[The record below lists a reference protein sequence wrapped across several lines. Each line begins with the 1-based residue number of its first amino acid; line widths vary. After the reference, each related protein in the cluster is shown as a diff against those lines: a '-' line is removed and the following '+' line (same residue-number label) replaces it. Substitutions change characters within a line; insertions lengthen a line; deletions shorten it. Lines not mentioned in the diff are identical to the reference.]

1 MLFRENR
8 GDAPAKDRDS
18 PLKQRPRSSLL
29 ASLLYLVGAAW
40 FLAAGDVS
48 AFPCDR
54 GFVRGPDLVPLSY
67 ACQDGPSGDS
77 NDWDNV
83 GTVFGTDDWIPLS
96 KIGLIPQDTD
106 VRVDIGLTFSR
117 SPDLLSGSWGF
128 SSFDW
133 DDWERILI
141 VIKDGN
147 FNQIFWSA
155 YEVLDPDT
163 NGSWRM
169 CNENQTGN
177 DCKQISHLSVYGIP
191 DGGGQAPEPGSL
203 LLFGAALLALLGLR
217 RGRGT

>member
-1 MLFRENR
+1 
-8 GDAPAKDRDS
+8 
-18 PLKQRPRSSLL
+18 LL
-29 ASLLYLVGAAW
+29 AGLLWLVGAAW
-40 FLAAGDVS
+40 LLAAGDVS

-67 ACQDGPSGDS
+67 ACQDGPSGNS

-169 CNENQTGN
+169 CNDGQSGN

-203 LLFGAALLALLGLR
+203 ALLGAALLALLGLR
-217 RGRGT
+217 GRRKT